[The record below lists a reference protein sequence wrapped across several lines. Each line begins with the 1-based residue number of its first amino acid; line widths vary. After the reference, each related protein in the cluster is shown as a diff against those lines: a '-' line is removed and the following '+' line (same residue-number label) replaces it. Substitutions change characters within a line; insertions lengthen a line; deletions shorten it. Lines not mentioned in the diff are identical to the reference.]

1 MEENTAND
9 DVDDKYSLKAATTAG
24 NHAPASNAPAA
35 EPTVRKMAQISMG
48 GSQTSFGG
56 GSRKQLVGASTPLSA
71 VSGKSGVPGAATP
84 LSGVSGKS
92 GSNRK
97 AAGMPQNSDGA
108 APISGAK
115 KAAPAPRGAA
125 TEATKGKG
133 KKQQKE
139 AEDDI
144 PFGPE
149 ECRSFAKQQ

>member
-1 MEENTAND
+1 MEENAAND
-9 DVDDKYSLKAATTAG
+9 DVDDKDSGKAATTAG
-24 NHAPASNAPAA
+24 NHAPTRNAPAA

-48 GSQTSFGG
+48 ASQTSLGG

-92 GSNRK
+92 GGNRK
-97 AAGMPQNSDGA
+97 AAGMP
-108 APISGAK
+108 PTSGAK

-125 TEATKGKG
+125 TEATKVKG
-133 KKQQKE
+133 KKQQME